1 MNIKDLIVFKEQ
13 LYSKYNYIFTKKEY
27 DEISLKVIDKIKD
40 ETIENLDLVFLEN
53 LDLYVNTYLSKLY
66 NNKKKFIEVVSK
78 FINKN
83 IKIKDSYDDCLKEI
97 NKLIIFFNKLNVVY
111 NLNFFIELIKTN
123 SILSSILNIIVQEK
137 AKFINDDLL
146 LSLIEAYC
154 ILNDI
159 KIKEVDYSYSNN
171 SQVNDSFRMYLNDIE
186 RPILSEELEKVLL
199 VEIKKG
205 NKDARQ
211 LFIESNLRL
220 VVSVAKKYTLSNL
233 ELLDLIQEGNIGLIK
248 AVDRFDISQNLRFST
263 YAVYWIKQAIVRAL
277 KNKSRSI
284 RIPVYLQ
291 DSFSNFQKVYI
302 SLSEQLGRRPT
313 YQEIAENM
321 QISLFQAESLVKL
334 ISGEHNI
341 ISLDD
346 HINNDDDEYSDYNSL
361 LIDPNTDI
369 ENDLETKEFK
379 TDIINML
386 EQCGL
391 SKKEIVVIL
400 LRYGFYDGEAK
411 NLEEISNILKITH
424 ERARQLEAIAIKKIS
439 TSSYID
445 QFAVYMC
452 NSKQASYNL
461 ERARFFYYTNHDS
474 SKKKIYGNKKI
485 EQQLSEVENTIYSYF
500 KDYSGEEIVL
510 MLKMLPDDDRK
521 ILESRYGLDLSKPL
535 TFDNFDANI
544 SKLFYERTLPLM
556 NQILKDNKKR
566 NSKQLTLKK

>member
-1 MNIKDLIVFKEQ
+1 MDLIALKDKMYEKYDFIFSKE
-13 LYSKYNYIFTKKEY
+13 EY

-40 ETIENLDLVFLEN
+40 ETIENLDLIFLEN

-83 IKIKDSYDDCLKEI
+83 IKMKDSYDDCLKEI
-97 NKLIIFFNKLNVVY
+97 NKLIIFFNKLNVAY

-154 ILNDI
+154 ILNNI
-159 KIKEVDYSYSNN
+159 KIKEVDYSSSNN

-199 VEIKKG
+199 IEIKKG

-248 AVDRFDISQNLRFST
+248 AVDRFDLSQNLRFST

-346 HINNDDDEYSDYNSL
+346 HINNDDEHSDYNSL
-361 LIDPNTDI
+361 LIEPNIDI

-400 LRYGFYDGEAK
+400 LRYGFYDGEEK
-411 NLEEISNILKITH
+411 NLEEISNILKVSR

-445 QFAVYMC
+445 KFAVYMC

-461 ERARFFYYTNHDS
+461 EMARFFYYTNHDS

-535 TFDNFDANI
+535 TYDNFDANI

-556 NQILKDNKKR
+556 NQILKDNKR
-566 NSKQLTLKK
+566 RRAKQLTLKK

>member
-1 MNIKDLIVFKEQ
+1 MDLIALKDKMYEKYDFIFSKE
-13 LYSKYNYIFTKKEY
+13 EY

-53 LDLYVNTYLSKLY
+53 LDLYVNNYLSKLY
-66 NNKKKFIEVVSK
+66 NNKSKFIEVVCN

-83 IKIKDSYDDCLKEI
+83 IKIKDSYDSCLKEI

-111 NLNFFIELIKTN
+111 NLNFFMELIKTN
-123 SILSSILNIIVQEK
+123 SILNDILNIIVQEK

-159 KIKEVDYSYSNN
+159 TIKEVDYSFSNN
-171 SQVNDSFRMYLNDIE
+171 TVVNDPVRMYLNDIE

-199 VEIKKG
+199 IEIKKG

-233 ELLDLIQEGNIGLIK
+233 ELLDLIQEGNIGLIT
-248 AVDRFDISQNLRFST
+248 AVDRFDLSQNLRFST
-263 YAVYWIKQAIVRAL
+263 YAIYWIKQAIVRAL

-291 DSFSNFQKVYI
+291 EIYPKFQKVY
-302 SLSEQLGRRPT
+302 LNLYDQLGRRPT

-321 QISLFQAESLVKL
+321 QISLLQAESLVKL

-346 HINNDDDEYSDYNSL
+346 HINNEEENFDYKSL

-379 TDIINML
+379 TDITNML

-400 LRYGFYDGEAK
+400 LRYGFYDGEEK
-411 NLEEISNILKITH
+411 GFEEISNILKVSH
-424 ERARQLEAIAIKKIS
+424 ERARQLEAKAIKKIS

-445 QFAVYMC
+445 KFAVYMC

-474 SKKKIYGNKKI
+474 SKKKIYGNKTI

-535 TFDNFDANI
+535 TYDNFDANV
-544 SKLFYERTLPLM
+544 SKEFYEKTLPLM

-566 NSKQLTLKK
+566 SSKQLTLKK

>member
-1 MNIKDLIVFKEQ
+1 MDLIALKDKMYEKYDFIFSKE
-13 LYSKYNYIFTKKEY
+13 EY

-40 ETIENLDLVFLEN
+40 ETIENLDLIFLEN

-83 IKIKDSYDDCLKEI
+83 IKMKDSYDDCLKEI
-97 NKLIIFFNKLNVVY
+97 NKLIIFFNKLNVAY

-159 KIKEVDYSYSNN
+159 KIKEVDYSSSNN
-171 SQVNDSFRMYLNDIE
+171 SQVNDPFRMYLNDIE

-248 AVDRFDISQNLRFST
+248 AVDRFDLSQNLRFST

-346 HINNDDDEYSDYNSL
+346 HINNDDEHSDYNSL
-361 LIDPNTDI
+361 LIEPNIDI

-400 LRYGFYDGEAK
+400 LRYGFYDGEEK
-411 NLEEISNILKITH
+411 NLEEISNILKVSR

-445 QFAVYMC
+445 KFAVYMC

-461 ERARFFYYTNHDS
+461 EMARFFYYTNHDS

-535 TFDNFDANI
+535 TYDNFDANI

-556 NQILKDNKKR
+556 NQILKDNKR
-566 NSKQLTLKK
+566 RRAKQLTLKK

>member
-1 MNIKDLIVFKEQ
+1 MDLIALKDKMYEKYDFIFSKE
-13 LYSKYNYIFTKKEY
+13 EY

-40 ETIENLDLVFLEN
+40 ETIENLDLIFLEN

-83 IKIKDSYDDCLKEI
+83 IKMKDSYDDCLKEI
-97 NKLIIFFNKLNVVY
+97 NKLIIFFNKLNVAY

-154 ILNDI
+154 ILNNI
-159 KIKEVDYSYSNN
+159 KIKEVDYSSSNN
-171 SQVNDSFRMYLNDIE
+171 SQVNDPFRMYLNDIE

-248 AVDRFDISQNLRFST
+248 AVDRFDLSQNLRFST

-346 HINNDDDEYSDYNSL
+346 HINNDDEHSDYNSL
-361 LIDPNTDI
+361 LIEPNIDI

-400 LRYGFYDGEAK
+400 LRYGFYDGEEK
-411 NLEEISNILKITH
+411 NLEEISNILKVSR

-445 QFAVYMC
+445 KFAVYMC

-461 ERARFFYYTNHDS
+461 EMARFFYYTNHDS

-535 TFDNFDANI
+535 TYDNFDANI

-556 NQILKDNKKR
+556 NQILKDNKR
-566 NSKQLTLKK
+566 RRAKQLTLKK

>member
-1 MNIKDLIVFKEQ
+1 MNIKDLMLLKEQ

-27 DEISLKVIDKIKD
+27 DEISLKVIDKIKE
-40 ETIENLDLVFLEN
+40 ETIENLDLIFLEN

-83 IKIKDSYDDCLKEI
+83 IKMKDSYDSCLKEI
-97 NKLIIFFNKLNVVY
+97 NKLIIFFNKLNVAY
-111 NLNFFIELIKTN
+111 NLNFFIELIKSN

-159 KIKEVDYSYSNN
+159 KIKEVDYSSSNN
-171 SQVNDSFRMYLNDIE
+171 SQVNDPFRMYLNDIE
-186 RPILSEELEKVLL
+186 RPILSEELEKILL

-220 VVSVAKKYTLSNL
+220 VVSVAKRYTFSNL
-233 ELLDLIQEGNIGLIK
+233 ELLDLIKEGNIGLIT
-248 AVDRFDISQNLRFST
+248 AVDRFDLNQNLRFST

-284 RIPVYLQ
+284 RIPIYLQ
-291 DSFSNFQKVYI
+291 EIYPKFQKVY
-302 SLSEQLGRRPT
+302 LNLYDQLGRRPT

-346 HINNDDDEYSDYNSL
+346 HINNEEENFDYKSL

-400 LRYGFYDGEAK
+400 LRYGFYDGEEK
-411 NLEEISNILKITH
+411 NLEEISNILKVSR

-445 QFAVYMC
+445 
-452 NSKQASYNL
+452 
-461 ERARFFYYTNHDS
+461 
-474 SKKKIYGNKKI
+474 
-485 EQQLSEVENTIYSYF
+485 
-500 KDYSGEEIVL
+500 
-510 MLKMLPDDDRK
+510 
-521 ILESRYGLDLSKPL
+521 
-535 TFDNFDANI
+535 
-544 SKLFYERTLPLM
+544 
-556 NQILKDNKKR
+556 
-566 NSKQLTLKK
+566 

>member
-1 MNIKDLIVFKEQ
+1 MDLIVLKDKMYEKYAFIFSKE
-13 LYSKYNYIFTKKEY
+13 EY
-27 DEISLKVIDKIKD
+27 DEISLKVIDKIKE

-83 IKIKDSYDDCLKEI
+83 IKMKDSYDSCLKEI
-97 NKLIIFFNKLNVVY
+97 NKLIIFFNKLNVAY
-111 NLNFFIELIKTN
+111 NLNFFIELIKSN

-154 ILNDI
+154 ILNNI
-159 KIKEVDYSYSNN
+159 KIKEVDYSSSNN
-171 SQVNDSFRMYLNDIE
+171 SQVNDPFRMYLNDIE

-199 VEIKKG
+199 IEIKKG

-248 AVDRFDISQNLRFST
+248 AVDRFDLSQNLRFST

-302 SLSEQLGRRPT
+302 SLSDQLGRKPT

-346 HINNDDDEYSDYNSL
+346 HINNEEENFDYKSL

-379 TDIINML
+379 TDITNML

-400 LRYGFYDGEAK
+400 LRYGFYDGEEK
-411 NLEEISNILKITH
+411 NLEEISNILKVSR

-445 QFAVYMC
+445 KFAVYMC

-461 ERARFFYYTNHDS
+461 ERARFFYYTNHDC
-474 SKKKIYGNKKI
+474 SKKKIYGNKTI

-500 KDYSGEEIVL
+500 KDYSGEEMVS

-521 ILESRYGLDLSKPL
+521 ILVSRYGLDLSKPL
-535 TFDNFDANI
+535 TYDNFDANV
-544 SKLFYERTLPLM
+544 SKVFYERTLPLM

-566 NSKQLTLKK
+566 SSKQLTLKK

>member
-1 MNIKDLIVFKEQ
+1 MNIKDLMLLKEQ

-40 ETIENLDLVFLEN
+40 ETIENLDLIFLEN

-83 IKIKDSYDDCLKEI
+83 IKMKDSYDDCLKEI
-97 NKLIIFFNKLNVVY
+97 NKLIIFFNKLNVAY

-248 AVDRFDISQNLRFST
+248 AVDRFDLSQNLRFST

-291 DSFSNFQKVYI
+291 EIYPKFQKIY
-302 SLSEQLGRRPT
+302 LNLYDQLGRRPT

-321 QISLFQAESLVKL
+321 QISLLQAESLVKL

-346 HINNDDDEYSDYNSL
+346 HINNDDEHSDYKSL
-361 LIDPNTDI
+361 LIDPNIDI

-379 TDIINML
+379 TDITNML

-400 LRYGFYDGEAK
+400 LRYGFYDGEEK
-411 NLEEISNILKITH
+411 NLEEISNILKVSR

-445 QFAVYMC
+445 KFAVYMC

-535 TFDNFDANI
+535 TYDNFDANV
-544 SKLFYERTLPLM
+544 SKEFYERTLPLM
-556 NQILKDNKKR
+556 NQILKDNKSR
-566 NSKQLTLKK
+566 RAKQLTLKK

>member
-1 MNIKDLIVFKEQ
+1 MDLIALKDKMYEKYDFIFSKE
-13 LYSKYNYIFTKKEY
+13 EY

-40 ETIENLDLVFLEN
+40 ETIENLDLIFLEN
-53 LDLYVNTYLSKLY
+53 LDLYVNNYLSKLY
-66 NNKKKFIEVVSK
+66 NNKSKFIEVVSK

-83 IKIKDSYDDCLKEI
+83 IKMKDSYDDCLKEI
-97 NKLIIFFNKLNVVY
+97 NKLIIFFNKLNVAY
-111 NLNFFIELIKTN
+111 NLNFFMELIKTN
-123 SILSSILNIIVQEK
+123 SILNDILNIIIQEK

-159 KIKEVDYSYSNN
+159 TIKEVDYSSSNN
-171 SQVNDSFRMYLNDIE
+171 TVVNDPVRMYLNDIE
-186 RPILSEELEKVLL
+186 RPILSEELEKILL

-220 VVSVAKKYTLSNL
+220 VVSIAKKYTLSNL

-248 AVDRFDISQNLRFST
+248 AVDRFDLSQNLRFST

-291 DSFSNFQKVYI
+291 EIYPKFQKVY
-302 SLSEQLGRRPT
+302 LNLYDQLGRRPT

-321 QISLFQAESLVKL
+321 QISLLQAESLVKL

-346 HINNDDDEYSDYNSL
+346 HINNEEENFDYKSL

-379 TDIINML
+379 TDITNML

-400 LRYGFYDGEAK
+400 FRYGFYDGEEK
-411 NLEEISNILKITH
+411 GFEEISNILKITH
-424 ERARQLEAIAIKKIS
+424 ERARQLEAKAIKKIS

-445 QFAVYMC
+445 KFAVYMC

-535 TFDNFDANI
+535 TYDNFDANV
-544 SKLFYERTLPLM
+544 SKEFYEKTLPLM

-566 NSKQLTLKK
+566 RPKQLTLKK

>member
-1 MNIKDLIVFKEQ
+1 MNIKDLMLLKEQ

-27 DEISLKVIDKIKD
+27 DEISLKVIDKIKE

-66 NNKKKFIEVVSK
+66 NNKSKFIEVVSK

-97 NKLIIFFNKLNVVY
+97 NKLIIFFNKLNVAY

-248 AVDRFDISQNLRFST
+248 AVDRFDLSQNLRFST

-291 DSFSNFQKVYI
+291 DSFSNFQNVYI
-302 SLSEQLGRRPT
+302 SLSEQLGRKPT
-313 YQEIAENM
+313 YKEIAENM

-346 HINNDDDEYSDYNSL
+346 HINNDDEHSDYNSL

-379 TDIINML
+379 MDIINML

-400 LRYGFYDGEAK
+400 FRYGFYDGEEK
-411 NLEEISNILKITH
+411 GFEEISNILKITH

-461 ERARFFYYTNHDS
+461 EKARFFYYTNHDS

-500 KDYSGEEIVL
+500 KDYSGEEMVL

-535 TFDNFDANI
+535 TFDNFDANV
-544 SKLFYERTLPLM
+544 SKEFYERTLPLM
-556 NQILKDNKKR
+556 NQILKDNKR
-566 NSKQLTLKK
+566 RSPKQLTLKK